1 MARLFQFSIRS
12 LLVAVTI
19 AAVGIAALL
28 NANHWWEAATW
39 LVALGLLAV
48 GILLCIYRREEQR
61 AYWLGFVIFGGLYLG
76 LVLITS
82 LVNQYH
88 DMLPTQLLH
97 LAYDKVIPLESKSE
111 YTQPPGTFAPATTAV
126 TAYSYQVIATPQ
138 GPYRSPPPATY
149 VPPPLPAAAPS
160 TGTVPGLL
168 PAPPTPAPW
177 PAAAWVPNAAYVPVV
192 KFISIGH
199 SLWLLLAAAIGGKIC
214 QWICRTQSPRTDSS
228 P

>member
-1 MARLFQFSIRS
+1 MASLFQFSIRS
-12 LLVAVTI
+12 LLMAVTI
-19 AAVGIAALL
+19 VAVGVAALL
-28 NANHWWEAATW
+28 NANLWWEAGTW
-39 LVALGLLAV
+39 LVALSLLAS
-48 GILLCIYRREEQR
+48 GILLCIYRQGQQR

-111 YTQPPGTFAPATTAV
+111 YAQPPGTFAPATTAV

-138 GPYRSPPPATY
+138 GPYSSPPPATY
-149 VPPPLPAAAPS
+149 VPPPLPAAPPS

-168 PAPPTPAPW
+168 AAPTPAPW
-177 PAAAWVPNAAYVPVV
+177 PAVAWVPNAAYVPVV

>member
-111 YTQPPGTFAPATTAV
+111 YTQPPGAFAPATTAV
-126 TAYSYQVIATPQ
+126 TTYSYRVIATPQ
-138 GPYRSPPPATY
+138 GPYASPPPAAY
-149 VPPPLPAAAPS
+149 IPPPLPAAAPN
-160 TGTVPGLL
+160 TAT
-168 PAPPTPAPW
+168 PW
-177 PAAAWVPNAAYVPVV
+177 PVAAWVPNAAYVPVV

-199 SLWLLLAAAIGGKIC
+199 SLCLLLAAAIGGKIC